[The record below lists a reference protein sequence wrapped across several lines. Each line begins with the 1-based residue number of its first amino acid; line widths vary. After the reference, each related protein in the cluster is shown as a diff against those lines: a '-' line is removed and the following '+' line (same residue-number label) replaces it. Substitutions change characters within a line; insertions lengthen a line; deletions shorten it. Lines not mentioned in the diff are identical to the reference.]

1 MIVWWL
7 LGGLVAV
14 AVGVVLYKGWR
25 LRRWSSSA
33 SHSVMTKTT
42 DGELLQFLV
51 RSTRKTG
58 REFRQ

>member
-7 LGGLVAV
+7 LGG
-14 AVGVVLYKGWR
+14 VVVIGIGIVSYKEWR
-25 LRRWSSSA
+25 LRRRSSSA

-42 DGELLQFLV
+42 DGEPLQFLV

-58 REFRQ
+58 REFR